1 MSIVFVILS
10 SLLFGIHPSIQNMA
24 MLKGADVTSVLFS
37 GSLVAVIGSFLLCI
51 LNKSDLK
58 ASKKELFYFFLAGLM
73 IFVTDLFLPLAYT
86 KMPVGLVTAIHF
98 TYPTIVCLLGVLLF
112 HEAFS
117 IKRLLAIV
125 LSIAGLILLNQGDV
139 SYDLSGIFYALISA
153 VSYACCLSIVD
164 HSLIQNADPNTKSFY
179 IFLTATVL
187 TLLLNG
193 GDLPSSFKSAEPLPY
208 LILAGVMLLLGNLF
222 LIKGIAGLGSTV
234 AAFIS
239 TLEPITSLLFSNLLY
254 HYELPL
260 LTVIGSVLII
270 LSLIPI
276 IHEKTG

>member
-37 GSLVAVIGSFLLCI
+37 GSLVAMIGSFLLCI

-73 IFVTDLFLPLAYT
+73 IFVTDLFLSLAYT

-139 SYDLSGIFYALISA
+139 SYDLSGTFYALVSA

-193 GDLPSSFKSAEPLPY
+193 GDLSSSFTNAEPLPY

-260 LTVIGSVLII
+260 LTVIGSFLII

-276 IHEKTG
+276 VSEKRR

>member
-37 GSLVAVIGSFLLCI
+37 GSLVAMIGSFLLCI

-112 HEAFS
+112 HEAF
-117 IKRLLAIV
+117 
-125 LSIAGLILLNQGDV
+125 
-139 SYDLSGIFYALISA
+139 
-153 VSYACCLSIVD
+153 
-164 HSLIQNADPNTKSFY
+164 P
-179 IFLTATVL
+179 
-187 TLLLNG
+187 
-193 GDLPSSFKSAEPLPY
+193 
-208 LILAGVMLLLGNLF
+208 
-222 LIKGIAGLGSTV
+222 
-234 AAFIS
+234 
-239 TLEPITSLLFSNLLY
+239 
-254 HYELPL
+254 
-260 LTVIGSVLII
+260 
-270 LSLIPI
+270 
-276 IHEKTG
+276 

>member
-10 SLLFGIHPSIQNMA
+10 SLLFGIHPSIQYMA

-98 TYPTIVCLLGVLLF
+98 TYPTIVCLLGMLLF

-139 SYDLSGIFYALISA
+139 SYDLSGTFYALVSA

-179 IFLTATVL
+179 IFLAATVL

-193 GDLPSSFKSAEPLPY
+193 GDLPSSFTNAEPLPY

-260 LTVIGSVLII
+260 LTVIGSFLII

-276 IHEKTG
+276 IHEKVG

>member
-58 ASKKELFYFFLAGLM
+58 ASKKELFYLFLAGLM

-139 SYDLSGIFYALISA
+139 SYDLSGTFYALVSA

-193 GDLPSSFKSAEPLPY
+193 GDLPSSFTNAEPLPY

-239 TLEPITSLLFSNLLY
+239 TLEPITSLLFSNLL
-254 HYELPL
+254 
-260 LTVIGSVLII
+260 
-270 LSLIPI
+270 
-276 IHEKTG
+276 

>member
-139 SYDLSGIFYALISA
+139 SYDLSGTFYALVSA

-193 GDLPSSFKSAEPLPY
+193 GDLPSSFTNAEPLPY

-260 LTVIGSVLII
+260 LTVIGSFLII

-276 IHEKTG
+276 IHEKVG

>member
-139 SYDLSGIFYALISA
+139 SYDLSGILYALVSA

-260 LTVIGSVLII
+260 LTVIGSFLII

-276 IHEKTG
+276 IHEKVG

>member
-139 SYDLSGIFYALISA
+139 SYDLSGTFYALVSA

-260 LTVIGSVLII
+260 LTVIGSFLII

-276 IHEKTG
+276 VSEKRR

>member
-24 MLKGADVTSVLFS
+24 MLKGADVTLVLFS
-37 GSLVAVIGSFLLCI
+37 GSLVALIGSFLLCI

-58 ASKKELFYFFLAGLM
+58 ANKKELFYFFLAGLM

-139 SYDLSGIFYALISA
+139 SYDLSGTFYALVSA

-193 GDLPSSFKSAEPLPY
+193 GVLPSSFTNAEPLPY

-260 LTVIGSVLII
+260 LTVIGSFLII

-276 IHEKTG
+276 IHEKVG

>member
-139 SYDLSGIFYALISA
+139 SYDLSGTFYALVSA

-193 GDLPSSFKSAEPLPY
+193 GVLPSSFTNAEPLPY

-239 TLEPITSLLFSNLLY
+239 TLEPITSVLFSNLLY

-260 LTVIGSVLII
+260 LTVIGSFLII

-276 IHEKTG
+276 IHEKVG